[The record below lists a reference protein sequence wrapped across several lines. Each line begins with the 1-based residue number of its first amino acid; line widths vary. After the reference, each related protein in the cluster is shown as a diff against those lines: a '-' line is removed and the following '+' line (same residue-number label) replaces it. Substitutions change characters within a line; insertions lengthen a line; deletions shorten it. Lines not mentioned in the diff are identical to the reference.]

1 MRQQATCS
9 CTDSSSTTLHLWRI
23 PSPNLNYPK
32 RSRPGSVA
40 RADTRKNILE
50 RGSVLAVAN
59 HWRHEHEGS
68 TRVFRVE
75 MAQKIS
81 NRCHTPFGLKHG
93 FQIGKQRRIRLR
105 QLFSSTTRLALPGS
119 RGIAL

>member
-81 NRCHTPFGLKHG
+81 NRCHTPGRHPALHTCTVT
-93 FQIGKQRRIRLR
+93 
-105 QLFSSTTRLALPGS
+105 SRLAEAMRLPSGDQAAS
-119 RGIAL
+119 KTEEE